1 MDLVDQQNFNN
12 YPELS
17 RQKHKPA
24 RIYPNL
30 AFFSRL
36 LEKLPRNV
44 LIFIK
49 LC

>member
-36 LEKLPRNV
+36 LEKQAGKPACFFV
-44 LIFIK
+44 
-49 LC
+49 C